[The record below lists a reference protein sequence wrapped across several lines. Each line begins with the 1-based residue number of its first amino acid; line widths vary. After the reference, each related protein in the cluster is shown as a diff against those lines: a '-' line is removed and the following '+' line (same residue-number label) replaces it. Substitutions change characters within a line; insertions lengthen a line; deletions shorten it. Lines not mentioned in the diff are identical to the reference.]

1 MLRSVLARKGIP
13 VEATGA
19 VSPESLA
26 RATIDALFDG
36 PVFNFDEEA
45 GGAPSTTAAG
55 RRARVNDTSAK
66 LEGFYKV

>member
-19 VSPESLA
+19 VAPERLA

-45 GGAPSTTAAG
+45 TSEPITTAVG
-55 RRARVNDTSAK
+55 RRSRVKGVSAQ
-66 LEGFYKV
+66 LEAFYAP